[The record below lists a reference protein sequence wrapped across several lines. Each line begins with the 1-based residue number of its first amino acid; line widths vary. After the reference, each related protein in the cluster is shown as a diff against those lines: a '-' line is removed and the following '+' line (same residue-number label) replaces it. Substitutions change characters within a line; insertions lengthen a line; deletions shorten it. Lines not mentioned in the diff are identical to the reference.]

1 MRKLIALIML
11 VGIVAAGASLT
22 GCNKDN
28 TDANGNVKADA
39 APKGAA
45 TLATPGVAPSKGGGS
60 GNAPAAAP
68 PASQ

>member
-1 MRKLIALIML
+1 MRKLIALTML
-11 VGIVAAGASLT
+11 IGIVVAGASLT

-28 TDANGNVKADA
+28 TDANGNVKADS

-45 TLATPGVAPSKGGGS
+45 TLNAPGVAPTKGGGA

-68 PASQ
+68 PSAQ